1 MYYYACAMVVI
12 RFLEGT
18 SWGYSPMLM
27 HQNLDKETTISL
39 RVTYNLLLR
48 LKQSF
53 REDKHIG
60 PAFSQEE
67 DVPAVYFPE
76 PIY

>member
-1 MYYYACAMVVI
+1 MLQGSNGKRQVVI

-27 HQNLDKETTISL
+27 HQKLDPETTIAL

-48 LKQSF
+48 LKQTY
-53 REDKHIG
+53 REDKNLGHIV
-60 PAFSQEE
+60 QK
-67 DVPAVYFPE
+67 
-76 PIY
+76 